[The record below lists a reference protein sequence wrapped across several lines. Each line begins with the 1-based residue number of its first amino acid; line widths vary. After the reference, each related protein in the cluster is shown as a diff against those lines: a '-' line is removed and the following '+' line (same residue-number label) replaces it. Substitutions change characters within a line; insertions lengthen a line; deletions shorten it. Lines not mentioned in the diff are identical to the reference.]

1 MGDWF
6 SSDSEPERDSGL
18 EDMIADQRRETNR
31 LAKERQQL
39 EDEEGHQRRRNMR
52 GQQALM
58 SDHGGRGFPSDER
71 KGFFQR
77 TT

>member
-6 SSDSEPERDSGL
+6 SSDSEPQRDSGL

-52 GQQALM
+52 GTAALKAPKNRGPGFLFDRKFQQT
-58 SDHGGRGFPSDER
+58 
-71 KGFFQR
+71 R